1 MNNLVIILT
10 IGNRK
15 MRVILTKT
23 RKRRVIRTKVD
34 MNYSFGDII
43 NVKCD
48 YSLNKE
54 TSTEVMGEK
63 GRRELSIWMAK
74 TGQVRKDRHAD

>member
-23 RKRRVIRTKVD
+23 RKRRVIRTEVD

-48 YSLNKE
+48 
-54 TSTEVMGEK
+54 
-63 GRRELSIWMAK
+63 
-74 TGQVRKDRHAD
+74 